1 MVHTICVL
9 HKNGCYSTRMEI
21 IERITT
27 IKGSQVTVR
36 EALSEQFKILENSDV
51 VGERFDFERCVFVV
65 KLSHKIQVLIKFV
78 TKKALKVSS
87 VRQVKSIWFSEKLI
101 KHKKLKEISKQTK
114 LRNNSGL

>member
-9 HKNGCYSTRMEI
+9 HKNGCYSTRLEI

-51 VGERFDFERCVFVV
+51 VGERFERCVCVV

-78 TKKALKVSS
+78 TKKALNVSS

>member
-1 MVHTICVL
+1 MICDQINSDLRSRSDPENDLRSNSLVHTICVL
-9 HKNGCYSTRMEI
+9 HKNGCYSTLLEI

-51 VGERFDFERCVFVV
+51 VGERFERCVCVV

-78 TKKALKVSS
+78 TKKALNRPS
-87 VRQVKSIWFSEKLI
+87 
-101 KHKKLKEISKQTK
+101 T
-114 LRNNSGL
+114 

>member
-1 MVHTICVL
+1 MRAPVHFFWVV
-9 HKNGCYSTRMEI
+9 
-21 IERITT
+21 TT
-27 IKGSQVTVR
+27 LGLQCVR

-51 VGERFDFERCVFVV
+51 VGERFERCVCVV